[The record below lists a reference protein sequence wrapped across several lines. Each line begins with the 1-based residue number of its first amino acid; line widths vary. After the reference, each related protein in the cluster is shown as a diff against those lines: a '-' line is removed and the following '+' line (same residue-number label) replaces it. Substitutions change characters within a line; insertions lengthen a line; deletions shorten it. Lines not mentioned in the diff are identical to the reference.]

1 MPAALSAKSN
11 LAGVEIDE
19 ISGRILRALYPDA
32 TVRVEGFEQ
41 QRIPNNRYDLIV
53 TNVPFGAIKVHDTFD
68 KDLSAKFDI
77 HDYFIAKSV
86 RKLKPGGLGVFITA
100 TSTLDRS
107 TALRNWVVADGNADF
122 IGAVRLNTA
131 TFKQAAGTETSAD
144 IIIIRKRDEAGQSS
158 YAANMQTTVLE
169 REGVSRTFL

>member
-1 MPAALSAKSN
+1 MLEPSAGIGHFFGLMPAALSAKSN

-77 HDYFIAKSV
+77 HDYFIAKVYASSN
-86 RKLKPGGLGVFITA
+86 RAGWGCSSPPPA
-100 TSTLDRS
+100 RS
-107 TALRNWVVADGNADF
+107 TAAQLCVTGS
-122 IGAVRLNTA
+122 LPTA
-131 TFKQAAGTETSAD
+131 TPIYRGCTSEYSD
-144 IIIIRKRDEAGQSS
+144 I
-158 YAANMQTTVLE
+158 QTSC
-169 REGVSRTFL
+169 GY

>member
-1 MPAALSAKSN
+1 M
-11 LAGVEIDE
+11 
-19 ISGRILRALYPDA
+19 
-32 TVRVEGFEQ
+32 
-41 QRIPNNRYDLIV
+41 
-53 TNVPFGAIKVHDTFD
+53 PFGAIKVHDTFD

-86 RKLKPGGLGVFITA
+86 RKLKRAGWGCSSPPPA
-100 TSTLDRS
+100 RSTRS

-158 YAANMQTTVLE
+158 YAAICDHGFGA
-169 REGVSRTFL
+169 RGSIY